1 MSIILNLIIQYKK
14 QFTDKLDNFEQW
26 VSVLQYI
33 LSHCYQRM
41 AVFLLT
47 EKIIL
52 RIAI

>member
-1 MSIILNLIIQYKK
+1 MSIILNLIIQHEK
-14 QFTDKLDNFEQW
+14 QFTDKPGNSEQW
-26 VSVLQYI
+26 VSVLQYV